1 MPWHD
6 ILLPKPSWLE
16 KILRPILI
24 YAALLIAFRVLS
36 KRDLGSSTTFDLL
49 IVLLISNVVQNALI
63 GEDNSILGSLVGALT
78 LLGMSVLLNRL
89 TAHKTKARRLLEGV
103 PVLLVHDGKAL
114 EEEMRRNAVSR
125 ADLNAGLRA
134 QGVVTLGDV
143 RFALLELDG
152 SISVIKKDEQK
163 GEPDCLPPEIAD
175 GIK

>member
-1 MPWHD
+1 
-6 ILLPKPSWLE
+6 
-16 KILRPILI
+16 
-24 YAALLIAFRVLS
+24 
-36 KRDLGSSTTFDLL
+36 
-49 IVLLISNVVQNALI
+49 
-63 GEDNSILGSLVGALT
+63 VGALT

-134 QGVVTLGDV
+134 EGVVTLGDV

-175 GIK
+175 SIK